1 MRRQSS
7 LLQALAAALQSLQWR
22 LWAFVRTR
30 SPAQGLVE
38 YSLILALI
46 MVVCVVIIGTVGQ
59 TTSELWYQKVLDAFP
74 A

>member
-1 MRRQSS
+1 MRRQTS
-7 LLQALAAALQSLQWR
+7 LLQALVATLHSWQWR
-22 LWAFVRTR
+22 LWAFIHGR

-46 MVVCVVIIGTVGQ
+46 MVVCVVIVGTVGQ
-59 TTSELWYQKVLDAFP
+59 TTSALWYQKVIDAFP